1 MKQAESDL
9 QDGLSKD
16 CHCEMNY
23 MAKHGARHTRPA
35 ALVPGTHE
43 LHANERRLASD
54 LRWQ

>member
-1 MKQAESDL
+1 MEQAESDL
-9 QDGLSKD
+9 QDWLSKV
-16 CHCEMNY
+16 CHGEMDY
-23 MAKHGARHTRPA
+23 MAKLGTRRTRPA